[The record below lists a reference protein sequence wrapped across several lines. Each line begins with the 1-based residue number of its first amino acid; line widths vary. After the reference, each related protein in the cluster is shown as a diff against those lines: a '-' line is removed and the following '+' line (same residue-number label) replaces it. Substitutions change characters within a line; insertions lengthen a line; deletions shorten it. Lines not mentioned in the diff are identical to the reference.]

1 MAGTSLWRRSH
12 GRAQRRLCTP
22 SYQMSKQQE
31 NMCPRC
37 QWHHFVEAICSMVWV
52 LGRLSPNSSRTIQRS
67 DATRDLWEG
76 EMQDFLWLVN
86 TVSHQLAYTIGACT
100 ATQSPPLY
108 AKYVLGP
115 HTWDSPGLT
124 LCFFSLTGNLTVFPI
139 AVGGSLSTEMKRV
152 LTQASPSEAMGD
164 EGRGK

>member
-100 ATQSPPLY
+100 ATQSPPPLC
-108 AKYVLGP
+108 KVCPRPSYVRFPRPNSVLLQP
-115 HTWDSPGLT
+115 HRKSD
-124 LCFFSLTGNLTVFPI
+124 
-139 AVGGSLSTEMKRV
+139 SLSY
-152 LTQASPSEAMGD
+152 SS
-164 EGRGK
+164 GRFAVNRNEESFNPG